1 MWLRQMEKRNYTES
15 YEEWLKELRMFSLD
29 KEDSKS
35 IGDQIPKYLEGCH
48 VEGGMDFWAAPEGKT
63 STNHLKVISG

>member
-1 MWLRQMEKRNYTES
+1 MEKRNYTES

-48 VEGGMDFWAAPEGKT
+48 VEGGMDF
-63 STNHLKVISG
+63 